1 MFGYVR
7 PVSAELKVK
16 EYELYRAVYCGLCEA
31 LGQNATHISRLSLNY
46 DFVFLAIVRMALAKQ
61 TGKIERHR
69 CLAHP
74 TKKRAV
80 LVGASELDYCA
91 KLSAVLTYHKLRDDI
106 EDSRGAKRLAARLLL
121 PAAFMMR
128 RRAGFDHEAE
138 GFIRNK
144 LAELSKLEA
153 DGCASLDAAA
163 QPFGELMAYVCSC
176 GFEKGSASERIA
188 NEIGR
193 HIGRYIYI
201 IDAVDDLGDDI
212 KSGAYNP
219 FRMMYTDALSG
230 LKENSEQLKR
240 ALTMELIGIEAAVEL
255 VDFEAV
261 PEYGEIIKNIIYLGL
276 PEFANKVFEKYNTE
290 KMINDQD
297 GES

>member
-7 PVSAELKVK
+7 PASAELKVK

-31 LGQNATHISRLSLNY
+31 LGHNATHISRLSLNY
-46 DFVFLAIVRMALAKQ
+46 DFVFLALVRMSLAGE
-61 TGKIERHR
+61 TGKIERHC

-74 TKKRAV
+74 TRKRAV
-80 LVGASELDYCA
+80 LVDASQLDYCA
-91 KLSAVLTYHKLRDDI
+91 KLSAVLTYHNLRDDI
-106 EDSRGAKRLAARLLL
+106 YDSRGMKRLASRILL
-121 PAAFMMR
+121 PIASIMR
-128 RRAGFDHEAE
+128 RRAHFDRAAE
-138 GFIRNK
+138 EFISTK

-153 DGCASLDAAA
+153 EMCASLDAAA
-163 QPFGELMAYVCSC
+163 QPFGELMAYVCSY
-176 GFEKGSASERIA
+176 GFEKGSAGERVA
-188 NEIGR
+188 SEIGR

-201 IDAVDDLGDDI
+201 IDAVDDLEDDI

-219 FRMMYTDALSG
+219 FCMMYADAL
-230 LKENSEQLKR
+230 KEIRENTEQLRR
-240 ALTMELIGIEAAVEL
+240 ALTMELIGVEAAVGL

-276 PEFANKVFEKYNTE
+276 PELTNKVFEKYNTE